1 MPESAAPTKRPL
13 IARVIAW
20 ALSLRIVRV
29 WLHYSERR
37 GPMLSDS
44 ITYRALFS
52 VFAGVL
58 LGFSFAAIWL
68 SDNPDAWASLVA
80 AVDAAIPGLV
90 GEDGLVDVSDIEA
103 PAGLTV
109 AGVIALVALVGA
121 AIGAIGSLRAALRTL
136 ADRIHDDA
144 FFVWVLLRNLLLAI
158 AIGGGLV
165 LSAGA
170 TFVGTSFV
178 GAALDWAGI
187 GRSPLADLATRG
199 VSIVVVFAL
208 DMALV
213 ALAFVTLSGVR
224 ASARSLWSG
233 AFIGALGLT
242 VLQQLSGLFV
252 SGAGS
257 NPLLAS
263 FAALIALLVWMN
275 LSAQV
280 ILIAGTWVIVS
291 ERERADRVR
300 ERHGAPTFA
309 IRRVRRAEDAVAVAT
324 EELLLARKDAD
335 AERAKS

>member
-1 MPESAAPTKRPL
+1 MADL
-13 IARVIAW
+13 IAKVTAW

-29 WLHYSERR
+29 WLHYAERR

-68 SDNPDAWASLVA
+68 SDNPDAWASLVS

-90 GEDGLVDVSDIEA
+90 GEDGLIDVTDIQA
-103 PAGLTV
+103 PAGFTLT
-109 AGVIALVALVGA
+109 GVIALVALVGA

-136 ADRIHDDA
+136 ADRIHDDV

-187 GRSPLADLATRG
+187 GRSTLADLATRG
-199 VSIVVVFAL
+199 VSLVVVFAL

-213 ALAFVTLSGVR
+213 ALAFVALSGVR

-233 AFIGALGLT
+233 AFLGALGLT

-252 SGAGS
+252 SGAGA

-280 ILIAGTWVIVS
+280 ILIAGTWVIVA
-291 ERERADRVR
+291 ERERVDRVR

-309 IRRVRRAEDAVAVAT
+309 IRRVRRAEDAVAVVT
-324 EELLLARKDAD
+324 EELRLARKDAD